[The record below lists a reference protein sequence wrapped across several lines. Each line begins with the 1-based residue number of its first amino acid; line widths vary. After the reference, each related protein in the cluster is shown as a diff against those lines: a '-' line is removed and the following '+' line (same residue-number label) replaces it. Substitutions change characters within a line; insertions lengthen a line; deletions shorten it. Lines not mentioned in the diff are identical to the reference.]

1 MASESEHKVYWFNEE
16 YYGFS
21 SASGYVDGVRYTNIN
36 PVKHYIKAI
45 NKRK

>member
-1 MASESEHKVYWFNEE
+1 MRNIMDLEQ
-16 YYGFS
+16 

-36 PVKHYIKAI
+36 PVNHYIKAI